1 MSSEGTIVIA
11 GAGLAGAKAAQTL
24 RDEGFGG
31 PIVLFGDEPVRPYER
46 PPLSK
51 TYLRGEVGFDDA
63 AVHDSDFY
71 ASRDIELRTSTA
83 VMSVE
88 PAASEVVL
96 EDGERVGYQRLLLA
110 TGAAPRALQ
119 VPGADLPGV
128 HTLRT
133 VRDADAIR
141 GAVTAGEPVVVIGAG
156 WIGAEVSAS
165 ARELGA
171 DVTMVD
177 LASVPLE
184 RVLGPDVSAV
194 YRDLHQAHG
203 VTLRLGV
210 GIDSIRGNG
219 RVEEVWLTDGSVVPA
234 ATVVAGIGVLPR
246 VQLAAAAGLEI
257 DNGVRTDAY
266 LGTSAPQVYAAGDVA
281 NAWHPLYG
289 TWVRLEHWSAA
300 LNQGPVAARNM
311 LGLTTR
317 YEKVPYFFSDQ
328 YDLGMEYRG
337 RAQAD
342 DPVVFRGDPAG
353 GEFIAFWLHDGVVT
367 AAMNANV
374 WDQGDA
380 IEALLAARRPVDAAD
395 LADPDVDLVDLAGAP
410 HPTSA

>member
-1 MSSEGTIVIA
+1 MSSEGTVVIA

-31 PIVLFGDEPVRPYER
+31 RIALFGDEPVRPYER

-51 TYLRGEVGFDDA
+51 TYLRGEAGFDDA

-83 VMSVE
+83 VVSVE

-96 EDGERVGYQRLLLA
+96 EDGERVGYHRLLLA
-110 TGAAPRALQ
+110 TGAAPRTLQ

-133 VRDADAIR
+133 VHDADTIR

-177 LASVPLE
+177 LAAVPLE
-184 RVLGPDVSAV
+184 HVLGPDVGAV
-194 YRDLHQAHG
+194 YRDLHQSHG
-203 VTLRLGV
+203 VMLRLGV

-219 RVEEVWLTDGSVVPA
+219 RVEEVRLSDGSVVPA

-328 YDLGMEYRG
+328 FDLGMEYRG

-342 DPVVFRGDPAG
+342 DPVVFRGDPAE
-353 GEFIAFWLHDGVVT
+353 GEFIVFWLHEGVVT

-395 LADPDVDLVDLAGAP
+395 LADPDVDLVDLVGAP
-410 HPTSA
+410 DPTSA